1 MQGKLRL
8 QQKKC
13 KVYKLILVWD
23 TTEQENK
30 HGQLA
35 EEQLMDS
42 IVLICLS
49 CLYKNDHELNI
60 FVLDVC
66 KSNDVF

>member
-13 KVYKLILVWD
+13 KVHKLILVWD

-35 EEQLMDS
+35 EEQLVDS
-42 IVLICLS
+42 TNMFIL
-49 CLYKNDHELNI
+49 
-60 FVLDVC
+60 FV
-66 KSNDVF
+66 